1 MTSPVIAVT
10 SDAPFKEI
18 VRALAEYRISAV
30 PVIDDSGRLTGVVS
44 EADLLHKEEMRGGYD
59 EVLSGHRVRSRKA
72 HAGTA
77 RRLMTSPVVTVGPD
91 VSVEDAASKLGHT
104 DVRRLF
110 VVEGDGRLIGVLAR
124 ADVLRLFLVPDDIL
138 RVRVLK
144 AMPPGVAVTVV
155 EGVVNLGGCVARR
168 SQALAAIRAAWALP
182 GVVGV
187 TGAIQHDLDDV
198 NPGVA

>member
-1 MTSPVIAVT
+1 MTTPVIAVT

-18 VRALAEYRISAV
+18 ARTLAEYRISAV
-30 PVIDDSGRLTGVVS
+30 PVIDENGRLAGVVS

-77 RRLMTSPVVTVGPD
+77 ERLMTSPVVTIGPD
-91 VSVEDAASKLGHT
+91 ASVEDAASKLGHA

-124 ADVLRLFLVPDDIL
+124 ADVLRLFLVSDDVL
-138 RVRVLK
+138 RARVLA
-144 AMPPGVAVTVV
+144 AMPPGVTAAVA

-168 SQALAAIRAAWALP
+168 SQALAAIRIAWALP

-187 TGAIQHDLDDV
+187 TGAVQHELDDV